1 MCIIIDGCLKNVQKY
16 KHFTLQEKDISYNI
30 ISSLKERGMFMNEK
44 KVDLRVVKTK
54 RLLYTTLLELMKE
67 KPFEEIKVSDICNKA
82 LVNRSTFYSHYQD
95 KYDLFS
101 ELVMDIKNVLAIE
114 LSKNKKINS
123 VKEYYIEMMSIFIDY
138 IENNKDIYKAILVN
152 NKNSISMDIVYDVMN
167 EDIHKHIAEFGNI
180 MNKNIPIEIITRFYL
195 GGVFNVGMQLLND
208 SYNYSKEDVIKYMS
222 LLIPDDI
229 PDN

>member
-1 MCIIIDGCLKNVQKY
+1 MYNNRQLFENVQKY
-16 KHFTLQEKDISYNI
+16 EYFALQEKDIGYNI
-30 ISSLKERGMFMNEK
+30 ISSLRKRVIIMNEK

-152 NKNSISMDIVYDVMN
+152 NKNSITMDIVYDVMN

-195 GGVFNVGMQLLND
+195 GGVFNVGIQLLNEKD
-208 SYNYSKEDVIKYMS
+208 DYSKKDIIKYMS

>member
-1 MCIIIDGCLKNVQKY
+1 MYNNRQLFENVQKY
-16 KHFTLQEKDISYNI
+16 EYFALQEKDIGYNI
-30 ISSLKERGMFMNEK
+30 ISSLRKRVIIMNEK

-54 RLLYTTLLELMKE
+54 RLLYATLLELMKE
-67 KPFEEIKVSDICNKA
+67 KTFEEIKVSDICNKA

-152 NKNSISMDIVYDVMN
+152 NKNSITMDIVYDVMN

>member
-1 MCIIIDGCLKNVQKY
+1 MYNNRQLFENVQKY
-16 KHFTLQEKDISYNI
+16 EYFALQEKDIGYNI
-30 ISSLKERGMFMNEK
+30 ISSLRKRVIIMNEK

-54 RLLYTTLLELMKE
+54 RLLYATLLELMKE
-67 KPFEEIKVSDICNKA
+67 KTFEEIKVSDICNKA

-152 NKNSISMDIVYDVMN
+152 NKNSITMDIVYDVMN

-180 MNKNIPIEIITRFYL
+180 MNKNIPIEIIIRFYL

-229 PDN
+229 PDK

>member
-1 MCIIIDGCLKNVQKY
+1 MYNNRQLFENVQKY
-16 KHFTLQEKDISYNI
+16 EYFALQEKDIGYNI
-30 ISSLKERGMFMNEK
+30 ISSLRKRVIIMNEK

-54 RLLYTTLLELMKE
+54 RLLYATLLELMKE
-67 KPFEEIKVSDICNKA
+67 KTFEEIKVSDICNKA

-152 NKNSISMDIVYDVMN
+152 NKNSITMDIVYDVMN

-229 PDN
+229 PDK

>member
-1 MCIIIDGCLKNVQKY
+1 MYNNRQLFENVQKY
-16 KHFTLQEKDISYNI
+16 EYFALQEKDIGYNI
-30 ISSLKERGMFMNEK
+30 ISSLRKRVIIMNEK

-54 RLLYTTLLELMKE
+54 RLLYATLLELMKE

-152 NKNSISMDIVYDVMN
+152 NKNSITMDIVYDVMN

>member
-1 MCIIIDGCLKNVQKY
+1 MYNNRQLFENVQKY
-16 KHFTLQEKDISYNI
+16 EYFALQEKDIGYNI
-30 ISSLKERGMFMNEK
+30 ISSLRKRVIIMNEK

-101 ELVMDIKNVLAIE
+101 ELVVNIKNSLATE
-114 LSKNKKINS
+114 LSKNKKING

-138 IENNKDIYKAILVN
+138 LEENTNIYKAIIVN

-195 GGVFNVGMQLLND
+195 GGVFNVGIQLLNEKD
-208 SYNYSKEDVIKYMS
+208 DYSKKDIIKYMS

>member
-1 MCIIIDGCLKNVQKY
+1 MYNNRQLFENVQKY
-16 KHFTLQEKDISYNI
+16 EYFALQEKDIGYNI
-30 ISSLKERGMFMNEK
+30 ISSLRKRVIIMNEK

-54 RLLYTTLLELMKE
+54 RLLYATLLELMKE

-152 NKNSISMDIVYDVMN
+152 NKNSITMDIVYDVMN

-180 MNKNIPIEIITRFYL
+180 MNKNIPIEIIIRFYL

-208 SYNYSKEDVIKYMS
+208 SYNYSKEDIIKYMS

>member
-1 MCIIIDGCLKNVQKY
+1 MYNNRQLFENVQKY
-16 KHFTLQEKDISYNI
+16 EYFALQEKDIGYNI
-30 ISSLKERGMFMNEK
+30 ISSLRKRVIIMNEK

-54 RLLYTTLLELMKE
+54 RLLYATLLELMKE
-67 KPFEEIKVSDICNKA
+67 KTFEEIKVSDICNKA

-123 VKEYYIEMMSIFIDY
+123 VKDYYIEMMSIFIDY

-152 NKNSISMDIVYDVMN
+152 NKNSITMDIVYDVMN

-229 PDN
+229 PDK

>member
-1 MCIIIDGCLKNVQKY
+1 MYNNRQLFENVHKY
-16 KHFTLQEKDISYNI
+16 KYFALQEKDIGYNI

-54 RLLYTTLLELMKE
+54 KLLYTTLLELMKE

-138 IENNKDIYKAILVN
+138 IENNRDIYKAILVN
-152 NKNSISMDIVYDVMN
+152 NKNSITMDIVYDVMN

-195 GGVFNVGMQLLND
+195 GGVFNVGIQLLND

-229 PDN
+229 PDK